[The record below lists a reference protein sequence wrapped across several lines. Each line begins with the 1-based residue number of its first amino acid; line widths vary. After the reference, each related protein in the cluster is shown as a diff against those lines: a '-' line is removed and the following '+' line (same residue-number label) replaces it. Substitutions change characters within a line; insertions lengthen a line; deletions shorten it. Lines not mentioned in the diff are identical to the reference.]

1 PMIIAVLTY
10 ALVYLFTS
18 IFTVTPVATWV
29 GSYQRLQGT
38 FSQYSYMIIGLI
50 VIANMRTRKQL
61 ERLISFMVL
70 TSVPVALYGLLQ
82 ANRLDPL
89 PWAGDTATRVASSMG
104 NAIFVAAWLIIVVPF
119 TLYRFMLGVS
129 KLASPR
135 AETPGPAP
143 RSTAASGSRPRPQI
157 ARSVP

>member
-1 PMIIAVLTY
+1 MFRPPASPKGSSERKLR
-10 ALVYLFTS
+10 L
-18 IFTVTPVATWV
+18 W

-61 ERLISFMVL
+61 ERLISFMIL

-104 NAIFVAAWLIIVVPF
+104 NAIFVAAWLIITVPVRSL
-119 TLYRFMLGVS
+119 TTM
-129 KLASPR
+129 R
-135 AETPGPAP
+135 AG
-143 RSTAASGSRPRPQI
+143 
-157 ARSVP
+157 